1 MVVLLYV
8 KQEEGEKIK
17 KVLSDLVNVGF
28 FNMLQFLVIFLF
40 SFLSPRDSLFCCLL
54 ATNMSFLSTH
64 SITVLVASD
73 LNFFFALF
81 CNLTLIND
89 ALLDIGRDST
99 YSLKL
104 AF

>member
-8 KQEEGEKIK
+8 KQEEGKKIK
-17 KVLSDLVNVGF
+17 KVLSDLVNMGF
-28 FNMLQFLVIFLF
+28 FNMLLFLVIFLF
-40 SFLSPRDSLFCCLL
+40 FFLSPRDSLFCSLL
-54 ATNMSFLSTH
+54 ATKVSFLSTH
-64 SITVLVASD
+64 SIAVLVAFD
-73 LNFFFALF
+73 MNFFFALF